1 MFIRESFTINK
12 KTGTTY
18 VTHRLIESY
27 RTADGPRQ
35 RVVMNLGALSLPK
48 SAWPKLAAILEARL
62 AGQSTLFENDDPE
75 LSKIAAEKLD
85 HSSFVKRI
93 DRDRKIRQ
101 ENQELVSVDL
111 NSVNTSDARSLGP
124 ELVAHSF
131 WERLEF
137 DAILKSCNLSLEQR
151 ALAKAVI
158 IGRLVAPGTEL
169 FTWRWLTRRS
179 ALVELLPVDLSEIGK
194 DAVYEVADILWR
206 HKQAMEKALYHQEQK
221 VFPNR
226 MKLFLY
232 DLTNTYFEGCCHG
245 NPLAKRG
252 KSKEKRSDC
261 SLVTLALL
269 VDAQGF
275 PIFSRIYEG
284 NQSEPETL
292 SDVLDRISGE
302 NPGLFPELKPTIVMD
317 RGIATKENVQLLKD
331 RHYQYL
337 VVERRPVEKEYVQ
350 EFETARECFELI
362 TTSGSDPVYVKKILD
377 SDHCRVLVLSEG
389 REHKETAMD
398 ALKEERFVQ
407 DLTRLQTSVSKGRI
421 LAPAKVAERI
431 GRIKERYPS
440 IARHYNVEL
449 QLDVTA
455 QNVVAVN
462 WSKKPTRTE
471 RATLTGC
478 YVIETNHLNLEAP
491 EIWRLYTTLTQVE
504 AAFRDLKT
512 DLGLRPIYHHLA
524 ERTKAHLFI
533 SVLAYHLLISIEQ
546 TLRQKGDHRRWS
558 TILEQLGTHQRI
570 TVNLTDAQK
579 RIHQCRASSMPESV
593 HQEIYQLLG
602 VKDPLKRLNR
612 LAGTR
617 L

>member
-1 MFIRESFTINK
+1 MFIRESFTTNK
-12 KTGTTY
+12 KTKTKY

-27 RTADGPRQ
+27 RTPNGPRQ
-35 RVVMNLGALSLPK
+35 RVVMNLGTLSLPK
-48 SAWPKLAAILEARL
+48 SEWPKLAALLEARL
-62 AGQSTLFENDDPE
+62 AGQAALYEDDDSE
-75 LSKIAAEKLD
+75 LAKLAAEKLEY
-85 HSSFVKRI
+85 SSFVKKR
-93 DRDRKIRQ
+93 DRDRRTRQ
-101 ENQELVSVDL
+101 ENQELISIDL

-131 WERLEF
+131 WEKLEF
-137 DAILKSCNLSLEQR
+137 DAILDSCGLSLEQR

-169 FTWRWLTRRS
+169 FTWQWLTHHS
-179 ALVELLPVDLSEIGK
+179 ALIELLPVDLSEIGK
-194 DAVYEVADILWR
+194 DAVYEVADTLWL
-206 HKQAMEKALYHQEQK
+206 HKQAMEEALYHQEQK
-221 VFPNR
+221 VFSNR
-226 MKLFLY
+226 MTLFLY
-232 DLTNTYFEGCCHG
+232 DLTNTYFEGCCRK
-245 NPLAKRG
+245 NTLAKRG

-261 SLVTLALL
+261 PLVTLALL

-292 SDVLDRISGE
+292 PDILDRISGE
-302 NPGLFPELKPTIVMD
+302 NPGLFPELTPTIVMD

-331 RHYQYL
+331 RQYQYL
-337 VVERRPVEKEYVQ
+337 VVERRPVEKEYTK
-350 EFETARECFELI
+350 EFEKARESFEPI
-362 TTSGSDPVYVKKILD
+362 TTSGGDVVYVKKVLGA
-377 SDHCRVLVLSEG
+377 DHCRVLVLSEG

-398 ALKEERFVQ
+398 TLKEERFIQ
-407 DLTRLQTSVSKGRI
+407 DLTRLQTSLSKGRI
-421 LAPAKVAERI
+421 QSSSKIGERI
-431 GRIKERYPS
+431 GRLKERYPS

-449 QLDVTA
+449 QLISGAKNATVR
-455 QNVVAVN
+455 

-491 EIWRLYTTLTQVE
+491 EIWRLYTTLTHVE
-504 AAFRDLKT
+504 ESFRDLKT

-524 ERTKAHLFI
+524 RRTKAHLFI

-558 TILEQLGTHQRI
+558 TIREQLGTHQRI

-579 RIHQCRASSMPESV
+579 RIHQCRVSSMPESI
-593 HQEIYQLLG
+593 HQNIYQLLE
-602 VKDPLKRLNR
+602 VKDPLKRINR
-612 LAGTR
+612 MVGTR

>member
-1 MFIRESFTINK
+1 MFIRESFTTNK
-12 KTGTTY
+12 KTKIKY

-27 RTADGPRQ
+27 RAAKGPRQ
-35 RVVMNLGALSLPK
+35 RVVMNLGTLSLPK
-48 SAWPKLAAILEARL
+48 SEWPKLAAILEARL
-62 AGQSTLFENDDPE
+62 AGQAALYEDDDPE
-75 LSKIAAEKLD
+75 LSKLAAEKLE
-85 HSSFVKRI
+85 HSRFVKKR
-93 DRDRKIRQ
+93 DRDRKARQ

-111 NSVNTSDARSLGP
+111 NSVNTSDGRSLGP

-131 WERLEF
+131 WEKLEF
-137 DAILKSCNLSLEQR
+137 DAVLKSYGLSLEQR

-158 IGRLVAPGTEL
+158 IGRLVVPGAEL
-169 FTWRWLTRRS
+169 FTWQWLTHRS

-194 DAVYEVADILWR
+194 DAVYEVADILWL
-206 HKQAMEKALYHQEQK
+206 HKQAMEEVLYHQEQK
-221 VFPNR
+221 VFSNR
-226 MKLFLY
+226 TTLFLY
-232 DLTNTYFEGCCHG
+232 DLTNTYFEGCCRG
-245 NPLAKRG
+245 NALAKRG

-261 SLVTLALL
+261 PLVTLALL

-292 SDVLDRISGE
+292 PDVLDRISSE
-302 NPGLFPELKPTIVMD
+302 NPGLFMELRPTIVMD

-331 RHYQYL
+331 RQYPYL
-337 VVERRPVEKEYVQ
+337 VVERRPVEKEYVK
-350 EFETARECFELI
+350 EFETARESFEPI
-362 TTSGSDPVYVKKILD
+362 TTSCGDPVYVKKVLD

-398 ALKEERFVQ
+398 TLKEERFVQ

-421 LAPAKVAERI
+421 LEPSKVSERI
-431 GRIKERYPS
+431 GRLKERYPS

-449 QLDVTA
+449 QLNMDT
-455 QNVVAVN
+455 QNVAAVS

-478 YVIETNHLNLEAP
+478 YVIETSHLNLEAP
-491 EIWRLYTTLTQVE
+491 EIWGLYTTLTYVE

-524 ERTKAHLFI
+524 RRTKAHLFI

-558 TILEQLGTHQRI
+558 TIREQLTTHQRI

-579 RIHQCRASSMPESV
+579 RIHQCRVSSMPESI
-593 HQEIYQLLG
+593 HQEIYRLLE
-602 VKDPLKRLNR
+602 VKDPLKRINR
-612 LAGTR
+612 MVGTR